1 MSADFSD
8 EQMKQF
14 AKMSSVDEVD
24 AALGNKEAIKSEFQS
39 IKEVERLTAMVEDPS
54 ACNVADAPGAQCHK

>member
-8 EQMKQF
+8 EQMRQF

-24 AALGNKEAIKSEFQS
+24 TALGNKEAIKIERE
-39 IKEVERLTAMVEDPS
+39 KEHAREVIERRIAIARGEAS
-54 ACNVADAPGAQCHK
+54 RQGN